1 MMQPNTTRSTRG
13 GQGHFQARYGPWA
26 VVTGAS
32 DGIGR
37 ETALRLAE
45 SGIQVVLVARRE
57 AVLRELASALSER
70 FGVET
75 HVVAADLSTQGG
87 VEAVVRETRPLDVGL
102 LVASAGFGTSG
113 SFIASPLQLELEL
126 LDVNCRAVM
135 ALAHE
140 FGRRFAARGRGGI
153 VLMSSLVAF
162 QGVPRAAHYA
172 ATKAYVQSLAE
183 GLHIE
188 LAPLGVDVVASAP
201 GPIHSGFASRA
212 DMQMGFALA
221 PEDVARTTLNA
232 LGRKMTVRPGW
243 LSKFLEAA
251 LKLPRGLR
259 VRIMTL
265 VMGGMTRHQALPQS
279 LGERRSLPAWHGVP
293 HRSVAM
299 PSRRRQRRCQS

>member
-1 MMQPNTTRSTRG
+1 MMQLTNHVPQSNEKQPFSS
-13 GQGHFQARYGPWA
+13 RYGPWA

-37 ETALRLAE
+37 EIALRLAQ
-45 SGIQVVLVARRE
+45 SGIQLVLVARRDH
-57 AVLRELASALSER
+57 VLRKLASELYER
-70 FGVET
+70 FRVGT
-75 HVVAADLSTQGG
+75 RVVAADLSTRDGID
-87 VEAVVRETRPLDVGL
+87 AVVAETKDVDVGL

-113 SFIASPLQLELEL
+113 SFLEAPIHVEHEL

-140 FGRRFAARGRGGI
+140 FGRRFVDRGSGGI

-183 GLHIE
+183 GLHVE
-188 LAPLGVDVVASAP
+188 LSPLGVDVVASAP
-201 GPIHSGFASRA
+201 GPIHSGFAKRA
-212 DMQMGFALA
+212 NMQMGLALE
-221 PEDVARTTLNA
+221 PKDVARATLDA

-251 LKLPRGLR
+251 LKLPRSLR
-259 VRIMTL
+259 VRIMAL
-265 VMGGMTRHQALPQS
+265 VMGGMTKHQALPEA
-279 LGERRSLPAWHGVP
+279 LGQEHS
-293 HRSVAM
+293 
-299 PSRRRQRRCQS
+299 